1 MSTQSGTLLS
11 GAGLSK
17 RFRHVAALEDVDV
30 QLEAGDVVALLGPN
44 GAGKTTLLR
53 ILAGVSAPS
62 TGTARASSARIGWV
76 PHLPAVYRKLT
87 TRENLRLF
95 SALERAS
102 DPDALTEDLLRRAD
116 LERFADRPAGEL
128 STGTLQRLNLAVALA
143 GRPAALLLDEP
154 TAALSP
160 DQVHRMWDWLADL
173 RAADD
178 LAVLFSTQSVD
189 EAARHA
195 NRMMVLNHGRVA
207 FRGTV
212 AELVADHGTPGVAE
226 TDAADRA
233 FLNLVG
239 PPA

>member
-1 MSTQSGTLLS
+1 MTTASGALLS

-17 RFRHVAALEDVDV
+17 RFRHVNALQDVDV
-30 QLEAGDVVALLGPN
+30 ELAARDVVALLGPN

-62 TGTARASSARIGWV
+62 AGRREEAGGRVGWV
-76 PHLPAVYRKLT
+76 PHLPAVYRRLT
-87 TRENLRLF
+87 TRENVRLF
-95 SALERAS
+95 SVLEGAA
-102 DPDALTEDLLRRAD
+102 DPDALTAELLRRAD
-116 LERFADRPAGEL
+116 LERFADRAAGDL
-128 STGTLQRLNLAVALA
+128 STGTLQRLNLALALA

-160 DQVHRMWDWLADL
+160 DQVHRLWDWLEDL
-173 RAADD
+173 RSRDG

-195 NRMMVLNHGRVA
+195 DRMVVLNQGRVV
-207 FRGTV
+207 FRGTA
-212 AELVADHGTPGVAE
+212 AELVERHGSPGVSEA
-226 TDAADRA
+226 DAADRA